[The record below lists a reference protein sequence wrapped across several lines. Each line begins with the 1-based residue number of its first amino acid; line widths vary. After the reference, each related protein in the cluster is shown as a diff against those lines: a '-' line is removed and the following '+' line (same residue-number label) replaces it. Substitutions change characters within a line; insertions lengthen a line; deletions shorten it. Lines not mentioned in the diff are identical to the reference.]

1 MVGNKA
7 LKAMIVLL
15 FAAAVPV
22 APSAHAYVLEGQKW
36 PTATTGF
43 AYQIPGRTA
52 AFATAMKQAMAD
64 WTNATPFKY
73 KPLNRSAAPCN
84 TNAVNGAGFGQT
96 ACGRA
101 FGSTTLAV
109 TITAFTS
116 GTTYFHAGTV
126 FNSHKT
132 FSVYTGPLKAAS
144 TDFRQVAVH
153 ELGHAL
159 GLAHETK
166 PGVKAIMQPLVSNI
180 EKPQPD
186 DIAGVRA
193 LY

>member
-1 MVGNKA
+1 VASNKA
-7 LKAMIVLL
+7 LKTAIVVI
-15 FAAAVPV
+15 FASAAH
-22 APSAHAYVLEGQKW
+22 SAHAYALEGQKW
-36 PTATTGF
+36 PTATTSV

-52 AFATAMKQAMAD
+52 AFSTAMKQAMAE
-64 WTNATPFKY
+64 WNTATPFKY

-84 TNAVNGAGFGQT
+84 MNAVNGAGFGQN
-96 ACGRA
+96 ACGQA

-144 TDFRQVAVH
+144 TDFRRVAVH

-159 GLAHETK
+159 GLAHETQ
-166 PGVKAIMQPLVSNI
+166 PGVKAIMQPVVSNI

>member
-1 MVGNKA
+1 MVSNRTLTA
-7 LKAMIVLL
+7 AIVFL

-22 APSAHAYVLEGQKW
+22 VPSAHAYALEGQKW
-36 PTATTGF
+36 PTATTSF
-43 AYQIPGRTA
+43 AYRIPGRA
-52 AFATAMKQAMAD
+52 LDFSTAMKQAMAE
-64 WTNATPFKY
+64 WNTATPFKY

-84 TNAVNGAGFGQT
+84 ANAVNGAGFAQT
-96 ACGRA
+96 ACGQG

-109 TITAFTS
+109 TFDEFTS
-116 GTTYFHAGTV
+116 AKKFVHAGTV
-126 FNSHKT
+126 FNAHKT
-132 FSVYTGPLKAAS
+132 FSVYAGPLKAAS
-144 TDFRQVAVH
+144 FDFRRVAVH

-166 PGVKAIMQPLVSNI
+166 PGVKAIMEPDISNI